1 MFIYDYLPRISV
13 LVIVALFIISVLNLS
28 DVINNSR
35 LKPYSYIFI
44 ALIGAFVAYLLYEK
58 YKNKNE

>member
-1 MFIYDYLPRISV
+1 MFTNDYLFYISV
-13 LVIVALFIISVLNLS
+13 LVIIALFIVSVLNLS

-44 ALIGAFVAYLLYEK
+44 ALIGAFVEYLLYEK